1 MKKYLLKKYL
11 RRMIALVSVIC
22 ILLSATVSAVAAQ
35 PPAVEPMY
43 TGISGLGASLNIS
56 SSGLASCVGSV
67 YNDGDYDVTMTIA
80 LQQDGSTIKSWP
92 VTTTTGINSVQKSH
106 YVASGHDYQVVVTAV
121 VKSGS
126 IIVNIYTARST
137 IVSY

>member
-1 MKKYLLKKYL
+1 MKKYF
-11 RRMIALVSVIC
+11 RRVLALISAVS
-22 ILLSATVSAVAAQ
+22 ILFSATVLASAAQ
-35 PPAVEPMY
+35 PPTVEPMY
-43 TGISGLGASLNIS
+43 VGISTLAASLNIS
-56 SSGLASCVGSV
+56 SAGLASCVGTV

-126 IIVNIYTARST
+126 IIVNIYTARSA

>member
-1 MKKYLLKKYL
+1 MKKHF
-11 RRMIALVSVIC
+11 RRVLALVSVIG
-22 ILLSATVSAVAAQ
+22 ILFSTTVFASAAQ
-35 PPAVEPMY
+35 PPAIEPMY
-43 TGISGLGASLNIS
+43 VGISGLGAALSIS
-56 SSGLASCVGSV
+56 STGQATCVGRV
-67 YNDGDYDVTMTIA
+67 YNDGDYDVTLTIA
-80 LQQDGSTIKSWP
+80 LQQDGSTIKSWT
-92 VTTTTGINSVQKSH
+92 VDTSVGLNNISKYH